1 MVEQTPHYQEIVG
14 SNPASCWAFSFYFSF
29 PSFYHQWGVLNQV
42 PQGGASLAVFCDSKN
57 KIGCLAVL
65 LGAKHAQYAQIGL
78 KIYNL
83 IMELVLV
90 LSSLSR

>member
-1 MVEQTPHYQEIVG
+1 MRGFFLLLWISSGNSAYYLSPVHWSG
-14 SNPASCWAFSFYFSF
+14 
-29 PSFYHQWGVLNQV
+29 LNQV

-90 LSSLSR
+90 LSSLSKSCV